1 MSRDALLRLVDAA
14 TRSALV
20 PLPWRETNGA
30 LVPPTPGEWAAC
42 IMDHALALG
51 RALDRELARHEQERA
66 HEAVRHLP
74 ECQPDTCAAGCPDV
88 VMTAVLRAPLDD
100 EPETEQERAA
110 AVEEAQ
116 HRLDAAREALRGY
129 LDHDRECSP
138 PVRLLREEAEASRE
152 LREARAACDRA
163 TNERTNIEDRLVA
176 GWRAS
181 GLPLGKLLIDA
192 LNAYAVAGATGLY
205 GIPDVALVEMI
216 EHYVGD
222 LVGAT

>member
-1 MSRDALLRLVDAA
+1 MTRADLLTLLAIASGHAPPCPDGYSEGVFAA
-14 TRSALV
+14 FV
-20 PLPWRETNGA
+20 PR
-30 LVPPTPGEWAAC
+30 PPTPGEWAAHL
-42 IMDHALALG
+42 MAHALAIG
-51 RALDRELARHEQERA
+51 RAVDRELAHHEQERA
-66 HEAVRHLP
+66 YQDVARAGAARHLP

-129 LDHDRECSP
+129 LDHDRGCSP
-138 PVRLLREEAEASRE
+138 PVRL

-222 LVGAT
+222 LVGST